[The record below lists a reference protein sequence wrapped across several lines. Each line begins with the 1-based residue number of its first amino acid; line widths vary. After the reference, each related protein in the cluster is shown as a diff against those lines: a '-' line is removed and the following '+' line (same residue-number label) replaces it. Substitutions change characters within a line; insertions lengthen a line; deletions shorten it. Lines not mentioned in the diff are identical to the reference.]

1 MYREKKIPIPVAER
15 SKSRVYGRSLAG
27 IAGSNPVGS
36 VCVSLFYCVLSGYGP
51 SEGPIPR
58 PEESHQLWLVIVC
71 DLETSRIRRPLPAMG

>member
-58 PEESHQLWLVIVC
+58 CCPEVAKILDCSKGNSSPGHAQGGL
-71 DLETSRIRRPLPAMG
+71 